1 MHVGNGVVAYFA
13 RPTDL
18 RSLVRTLRVE
28 THTGQAAREATLI
41 QNQVIAPLMTPPQ
54 PVNMTLRRDRLSPG
68 SALRVTADRSRSIRR
83 KRKGRKPKQLQDG
96 FSLTKWQQ
104 AQSKATGKFAKEK
117 DQPAFQDLEF
127 LSAAYQAED
136 EIQPVAPS
144 SGSDKLPPKSELE
157 IDIKKSTTGTG
168 RTKPRK
174 KTMSLVD
181 IYGFFELWTGSEVR
195 FLGLAREKFGGNV
208 CHSC

>member
-1 MHVGNGVVAYFA
+1 MDLPYGSTSQRLQPSGRRGVPGGLCAMHVGNGVVAYFA

-68 SALRVTADRSRSIRR
+68 NALRVTADRSRSIRR

-104 AQSKATGKFAKEK
+104 AQSKATGKFAKERTSRL
-117 DQPAFQDLEF
+117 FRISSS
-127 LSAAYQAED
+127 SA
-136 EIQPVAPS
+136 PLTRP
-144 SGSDKLPPKSELE
+144 
-157 IDIKKSTTGTG
+157 
-168 RTKPRK
+168 RT
-174 KTMSLVD
+174 
-181 IYGFFELWTGSEVR
+181 R
-195 FLGLAREKFGGNV
+195 FN
-208 CHSC
+208 